1 MWLFYHICGEI
12 MIKKEGISPLYTST
26 HVYFEQKK
34 VIITASQKVSDEI
47 ILHST
52 KGEKTRADISQFR
65 EQTKIPHKK
74 LCYFNKATNFAVKRK
89 KTKLTTSCG
98 KPPQIQ
104 TNRYEKR
111 D

>member
-1 MWLFYHICGEI
+1 MWLFCHICGEI
-12 MIKKEGISPLYTST
+12 MIKKDGISPLYTST
-26 HVYFEQKK
+26 RVYFEQKK

-52 KGEKTRADISQFR
+52 KGEKTKADISQFR

-89 KTKLTTSCG
+89 NKTNNKLRETAAN
-98 KPPQIQ
+98 
-104 TNRYEKR
+104 TN
-111 D
+111 